1 MGVPTRAITLLIV
14 SLAAVPLFRV
24 SSTAQGRAAAPP
36 TFNKDIAPVFF
47 DRCVTCHRPGEVA
60 PMSLLSY
67 SDARPWA
74 ASIKRMVQTRRM
86 PPWPADPQFGEFK
99 NNRRLSDDQVN
110 AIAGWVDAGAPEGDG
125 RPPAAPMFRDGW
137 SSRMD
142 RPPDQVIETPFTFE
156 VPATGTVPTFAVWLK
171 IPIRDERFVQAIE
184 LRPDNPRVVHHSS
197 VTVGSL
203 PPGTKLGRGAVWDG
217 GPVLDGVPL
226 YSDGRPFRAASAESF
241 GKPLLFYVPGGG
253 VLQFPDGLAKR
264 IAPDQYLA
272 WGLHFMTVGKP
283 ESVKLRLGLWWAK
296 KSVHHE
302 IYTWTVNEKLIANGI
317 EVARDRNGRPQMP
330 HIPPRAENW
339 PITGVLQVK
348 EDITLYALWPHMH
361 FRGKDMTFVL
371 TTPDGK
377 QETLLGVAR
386 YDPNW
391 QLVYEL
397 AKPRKIKARST
408 ITAYG
413 HYDNSPANPQNP
425 DPNEEVVFGEQANNE
440 MYIPFLEVTVDDE
453 DLRFQRLQEQLR

>member
-1 MGVPTRAITLLIV
+1 LGIVIACLAAATLL
-14 SLAAVPLFRV
+14 RV
-24 SSTAQGRAAAPP
+24 SSTAQERAAAPP
-36 TFNKDIAPVFF
+36 TFNKDIAPIFF

-67 SDARPWA
+67 GDARPWA

-110 AIAGWVDAGAPEGDG
+110 TIAAWVDAGAPEGDG
-125 RPPAAPMFRDGW
+125 RSPAAPMFRDGW

-171 IPIRDERFVQAIE
+171 VPIRDERFVQAIE

-197 VTVGSL
+197 VTVGAL
-203 PPGTKLGRGAVWDG
+203 PMGTKLGRGAVWDG

-264 IAPDQYLA
+264 IAPDQYFA

-302 IYTWTVNEKLIANGI
+302 IYTWTVNEKLIANGV
-317 EVARDRNGRPQMP
+317 EVARDRNGRPAMP

-377 QETLLGVAR
+377 QETLLAVPH

-397 AKPRKIKARST
+397 ARPKKIKARST

-425 DPNEEVVFGEQANNE
+425 DANEEVVFGEQANNE

>member
-1 MGVPTRAITLLIV
+1 MRRFIAVLIACLAGATLV
-14 SLAAVPLFRV
+14 RV
-24 SSTAQGRAAAPP
+24 TGIAQDRAAAPP
-36 TFNKDIAPVFF
+36 TFNKDIAPILF

-67 SDARPWA
+67 GDARPWA

-99 NNRRLSDDQVN
+99 NNRRLSDEQVN
-110 AIAGWVDAGAPEGDG
+110 AIAAWVDAGAPEGDG

-171 IPIRDERFVQAIE
+171 LPIRDERFVQAIE
-184 LRPDNPRVVHHSS
+184 LRPDTPRVVHHSS

-203 PPGTKLGRGAVWDG
+203 PSGTKLGRGAVWDG

-253 VLQFPDGLAKR
+253 ALQFPDGLAKR
-264 IAPDQYLA
+264 ISPDQYIA
-272 WGLHFMTVGKP
+272 WGLHFMTVGTP
-283 ESVKLRLGLWWAK
+283 QSVKVRLGLWWAK
-296 KSVHHE
+296 KTVHHE
-302 IYTWTVNEKLIANGI
+302 IYTWTVNEKLVADGV
-317 EVARDRNGRPQMP
+317 EVARDRNGRSQMP

-339 PITGVLQVK
+339 PMTGVLQVK

-377 QETLLGVAR
+377 QETLLAVPR

-397 AKPRKIKARST
+397 TKPRKIKARST

-413 HYDNSPANPQNP
+413 HFDNSPANTQNP
-425 DPNEEVVFGEQANNE
+425 DPNEDVVFGEQANNE